1 MSREEYIEEYCRHL
15 KGLGI
20 SNNIIEDVAEDKNSY
35 TPIFEMSCFMKA
47 SWNDVVDLEDSSGW
61 LSNTLNML
69 QGNGVDRNKMALSFY
84 DESEDE
90 WQKLRS
96 SVESLVASN
105 VNESDLLTLIRA
117 CQKNILGSMYQ
128 HLDGGYG
135 GDYSLYETCFRGGE
149 MYPLRSFSDMEDYFM
164 DYDPLRVKK

>member
-69 QGNGVDRNKMALSFY
+69 QEMVSTGTKWLYHFMMKVKMNG
-84 DESEDE
+84 
-90 WQKLRS
+90 RS
-96 SVESLVASN
+96 YAH
-105 VNESDLLTLIRA
+105 LLNL
-117 CQKNILGSMYQ
+117 
-128 HLDGGYG
+128 
-135 GDYSLYETCFRGGE
+135 
-149 MYPLRSFSDMEDYFM
+149 
-164 DYDPLRVKK
+164 